1 MLITDKIRAISLD
14 LDDTLWPIK
23 PIMVNAERV
32 LRAWFRDYAPSTA
45 ALCEQPGIQARVRA
59 DILARFPDQLHNMGL
74 LRRESIRALLTEAG
88 DNPALAESAF
98 EMFHAERQ
106 RVQFFDDALP
116 ALERLSQRWPLV
128 AVSNGTADLVQTGL
142 SAYFVAGVSAHSF
155 GVAKPDPLIF
165 EEAARLA
172 GVELSQVLH
181 VGDDAEL
188 DGKGALQSG
197 MQAAWINRFDHPW
210 THTEAPHVEVKEL
223 LALCDAL
230 GV

>member
-1 MLITDKIRAISLD
+1 MLSTDKIRAISLD

-32 LRAWFRDYAPSTA
+32 LRSWFREYAPMTA
-45 ALCEQPGIQARVRA
+45 VLCEQPGIQAKVRA
-59 DILARFPDQLHNMGL
+59 DVVARFPDQLHDLGL
-74 LRRESIRALLTEAG
+74 LRRESIRVLLSQAG
-88 DNPALAESAF
+88 DDPTLAESAF
-98 EMFHAERQ
+98 EIFHAQRQ
-106 RVQFFDDALP
+106 RVEFFADALP

-142 SAYFVAGVSAHSF
+142 SRYFQAGVSAQSF
-155 GVAKPDPLIF
+155 GVAKPDPRIF

-172 GVELSQVLH
+172 GVDTAQVLH

-188 DGKGALQSG
+188 DGKGALASG
-197 MQAAWINRFDHPW
+197 MQVAWINRFNHSW
-210 THTEAPHVEVKEL
+210 THAAKPHMEVSEL

-230 GV
+230 DV

>member
-1 MLITDKIRAISLD
+1 MLSTDKIRAISLD

-32 LRAWFRDYAPSTA
+32 LQAWFRAHAPSTA
-45 ALCEQPGIQARVRA
+45 TLCEQPGLQARVRA
-59 DILARFPDQLHNMGL
+59 EVVARYPGQSHNMGM
-74 LRRESIRALLTEAG
+74 LRLEMIRALLSQAG
-88 DNPALAESAF
+88 DDAAMAESAF
-98 EMFHAERQ
+98 ELFHAERQ
-106 RVQFFDDALP
+106 RVQFFEDALP
-116 ALERLSQRWPLV
+116 ALERLSQRWPLI

-142 SAYFVAGVSAHSF
+142 SAYFRAGVSAHVF
-155 GVAKPDPLIF
+155 GVAKPDPRIF

-172 GVELSQVLH
+172 GVEVAQVLH

-210 THTEAPHVEVKEL
+210 THTAAPHVEVKEL